1 MDARAP
7 APLRRG
13 ASMTQW
19 LLRRFGQAA
28 LVILAM
34 TVIVFVGLH
43 AIGNPVDILIG
54 DDMNQEERLAAI
66 ARLGLDQPLWRQY
79 LLFLQNALVGDLGK
93 SFVYGEDA
101 IHLILDR
108 LPATLE
114 LAVAALLLAIVLG
127 VPLGLYAGLRPESP
141 LSRLLMSGSIVG
153 FSLPA
158 FWVGLMLI
166 MVFSV
171 QLGWLPASGRG
182 PTRSLLGIEWSWL
195 TLEGLRHMILPALNL
210 ALFKISLVM
219 RLTRAGV
226 REVLP
231 QDFVKFARAKGL
243 SDARIVVVH
252 VLRNT
257 LIPLVTVLGLELGST
272 IAYAVVTE
280 SIFAWPGA
288 GKLILDSI
296 NTLDRPVIVAYLMV
310 VVVIFV
316 TLNLL
321 VDLAYRVLDP
331 RVRLEAKA

>member
-1 MDARAP
+1 
-7 APLRRG
+7 
-13 ASMTQW
+13 MTGW
-19 LLRRFGQAA
+19 LLRRIGQAA
-28 LVILAM
+28 LVVAVMSL
-34 TVIVFVGLH
+34 VVFIGLH

-54 DDMNQEERLAAI
+54 DDLNQQERLEAI

-79 LLFLQNALVGDLGK
+79 LALVDGALHGQLGK
-93 SFVYGEDA
+93 SFVYQEDA
-101 IHLILDR
+101 IRLILQR

-114 LAVAALLLAIVLG
+114 LAVSALLLAVLIG
-127 VPLGLYAGLRPESP
+127 VPLGLFAGVKPEHPVSKA
-141 LSRLLMSGSIVG
+141 LMAASIVG

-158 FWVGLMLI
+158 FWVALMAI

-182 PTRSLLGIEWSWL
+182 QTVVLFGVPWSWL
-195 TLEGLRHMILPALNL
+195 TWDGLQHLVLPAFNL
-210 ALFKISLVM
+210 ALFKISLVL

-231 QDFVKFARAKGL
+231 QDFIKFARAKGL
-243 SDARIVVVH
+243 SPARVVGVH

-296 NTLDRPVIVAYLMV
+296 NALDRPVVVAYLMV
-310 VVVIFV
+310 VAVIFV
-316 TLNLL
+316 TLNLV
-321 VDLAYRVLDP
+321 VDVLYKLLDP
-331 RVRLEAKA
+331 RVRLEGAR

>member
-1 MDARAP
+1 
-7 APLRRG
+7 
-13 ASMTQW
+13 MTLW
-19 LLRRFGQAA
+19 LLRRVAQAA
-28 LVILAM
+28 AVVLAM
-34 TVIVFVGLH
+34 TLIVFVGLH
-43 AIGNPVDILIG
+43 AVGNPVDILIG
-54 DDMNQEERLAAI
+54 EDMNQAERAAAI

-79 LLFLQNALVGDLGK
+79 LAFVDGALHGQLGK
-93 SFVYGEDA
+93 SFVYQEDA
-101 IHLILDR
+101 IRLILQR

-114 LAVAALLLAIVLG
+114 LAVMALLLAVLIG
-127 VPLGLYAGLRPESP
+127 VPLGTWAGMRPEHP
-141 LSRLLMSGSIVG
+141 LSKALMALSIVG

-158 FWVGLMLI
+158 FWVALMSI
-166 MVFSV
+166 MVFAV

-182 PTRSLLGIEWSWL
+182 ETRVLFGIAWSWL
-195 TLEGLRHMILPALNL
+195 TLDGLQHLLLPAFNL
-210 ALFKISLVM
+210 ALFKISLVL

-243 SDARIVVVH
+243 SPSRVVLMH

-280 SIFAWPGA
+280 TIFAWPGA

-296 NTLDRPVIVAYLMV
+296 NALDRPVVVAYLMV
-310 VVVIFV
+310 VVLIFV

-321 VDLAYRVLDP
+321 VDLLYKLLDP
-331 RVRLEAKA
+331 RVRLEGAT

>member
-1 MDARAP
+1 
-7 APLRRG
+7 
-13 ASMTQW
+13 MTGW
-19 LLRRFGQAA
+19 LLRRIAQAA
-28 LVILAM
+28 LVVVLM
-34 TVIVFVGLH
+34 TVIVFAGLH

-54 DDMNQEERLAAI
+54 DDMNQQERLEAI

-79 LLFLQNALVGDLGK
+79 LAFVDGALHGNLGK
-93 SFVYGEDA
+93 SFVYQEDA
-101 IHLILDR
+101 IRLILQR

-114 LAVAALLLAIVLG
+114 LAVGALLLAIVIG
-127 VPLGLYAGLRPESP
+127 VPLGLYAGMKPDHPVSKG
-141 LSRLLMSGSIVG
+141 LMAASIVG

-158 FWVGLMLI
+158 FWVALMFI

-182 PTRSLLGIEWSWL
+182 ETRELLGIQWSWL
-195 TLEGLRHMILPALNL
+195 TLDGLQHLILPAFNL
-210 ALFKISLVM
+210 ALFKISLVL

-231 QDFVKFARAKGL
+231 QDHVKFARAKGL
-243 SDARIVVVH
+243 SPARVVIMH

-257 LIPLVTVLGLELGST
+257 LIPLVTVLGLELGAT

-280 SIFAWPGA
+280 TIFAWPGA

-296 NTLDRPVIVAYLMV
+296 NSLDRPVVVAYLMV

-321 VDLAYRVLDP
+321 VDLLYKLLDP
-331 RVRLEAKA
+331 RVRLEGAR

>member
-1 MDARAP
+1 
-7 APLRRG
+7 
-13 ASMTQW
+13 MTAGW
-19 LLRRFGQAA
+19 LLRRLGQAV
-28 LVILAM
+28 LVVWAM

-43 AIGNPVDILIG
+43 AIGNPVDILVG
-54 DDMNQEERLAAI
+54 DDMNQAERLAAI
-66 ARLGLDQPLWRQY
+66 ARLGLDKPLWQQY
-79 LLFLQNALVGDLGK
+79 LAFLEGVLHGQLGK
-93 SFVYGEDA
+93 SFVYQEDA
-101 IHLILDR
+101 VRLILHR

-114 LAVAALLLAIVLG
+114 LAVAALLLAVVLG
-127 VPLGLYAGLRPESP
+127 VPLGLWAGMRPDNP
-141 LSRLLMSGSIVG
+141 VAKALMAGSIVG

-158 FWVGLMLI
+158 FWVALMLI

-182 PTRSLLGIEWSWL
+182 ETRELFGVAWSWL
-195 TLEGLRHMILPALNL
+195 TLDGLQHLVLPAFNL
-210 ALFKISLVM
+210 ALFKISLVL

-243 SDARIVVVH
+243 SPLRVMLVH

-296 NTLDRPVIVAYLMV
+296 NTLDRPVVVAYLMV
-310 VVVIFV
+310 VVLIFV
-316 TLNLL
+316 TLNLV
-321 VDLAYRVLDP
+321 VDVLYRLLDP
-331 RVRLEAKA
+331 RVRLEGAA

>member
-1 MDARAP
+1 
-7 APLRRG
+7 
-13 ASMTQW
+13 MTGW
-19 LLRRFGQAA
+19 LLRRLGQAL
-28 LVILAM
+28 LVVVLM
-34 TVIVFVGLH
+34 TLIVFIGMH

-54 DDMNQEERLAAI
+54 DDMNQAERAAAI

-79 LLFLQNALVGDLGK
+79 LAFVEGAVQGNLGT
-93 SFVYGEDA
+93 SFVYHEDA
-101 IHLILDR
+101 IRLILAR

-114 LAVAALLLAIVLG
+114 LAVGALILAVVIG
-127 VPLGLYAGLRPESP
+127 VPLGLFAGMKPEHP
-141 LSRLLMSGSIVG
+141 LSRVVMTTSIVG

-158 FWVGLMLI
+158 FWVALMLI

-171 QLGWLPASGRG
+171 QLGWLPAGGRG
-182 PTRSLLGIEWSWL
+182 ETRALFGVQWSFLTADGLLHL
-195 TLEGLRHMILPALNL
+195 LLPAFNL
-210 ALFKISLVM
+210 ALFKISMVL

-231 QDFVKFARAKGL
+231 QDYVKFARAKGL
-243 SDARIVVVH
+243 SPARVMLVH

-280 SIFAWPGA
+280 TIFAWPGA

-296 NTLDRPVIVAYLMV
+296 NALDRPVVVAYLMV

-316 TLNLL
+316 TLNLV
-321 VDLAYRVLDP
+321 VDVLYRLLDP
-331 RVRLEAKA
+331 RVRLEGAK

>member
-1 MDARAP
+1 MIGW
-7 APLRRG
+7 LIRRI
-13 ASMTQW
+13 A
-19 LLRRFGQAA
+19 QAA
-28 LVILAM
+28 LVVALM

-54 DDMNQEERLAAI
+54 DDMNQQERLEAI

-79 LLFLQNALVGDLGK
+79 LSFVDGALHGNLGK
-93 SFVYGEDA
+93 SFVYQEDA
-101 IHLILDR
+101 IKLILQR
-108 LPATLE
+108 LPATME
-114 LAVAALLLAIVLG
+114 LAVGALILAIVIG
-127 VPLGLYAGLRPESP
+127 VPLGLFAGMKPDHPISKA
-141 LSRLLMSGSIVG
+141 LMAFSIVG

-158 FWVGLMLI
+158 FWVALMFI

-182 PTRSLLGIEWSWL
+182 ETRALLGIQWSWL
-195 TLEGLRHMILPALNL
+195 TWDGLQHLILPAFNL
-210 ALFKISLVM
+210 ALFKISLVL

-243 SDARIVVVH
+243 TNTRVVIMH

-257 LIPLVTVLGLELGST
+257 LIPLVTVLGLELGAT

-296 NTLDRPVIVAYLMV
+296 NSLDRPVVVAYLMV

-316 TLNLL
+316 TLNLV
-321 VDLAYRVLDP
+321 VDLLYKLLDP
-331 RVRLEAKA
+331 RVRLEGAR

>member
-1 MDARAP
+1 
-7 APLRRG
+7 
-13 ASMTQW
+13 MTGW
-19 LLRRFGQAA
+19 LLRRIGQAL
-28 LVILAM
+28 LVVVLM
-34 TVIVFVGLH
+34 SLIVFIGMH

-54 DDMNQEERLAAI
+54 DDMNQQERLQAI

-79 LLFLQNALVGDLGK
+79 LVFVDGALHGQLGK
-93 SFVYGEDA
+93 SFVYQEDA
-101 IHLILDR
+101 IRLILQR

-114 LAVAALLLAIVLG
+114 LAVSALLLAIVIG
-127 VPLGLYAGLRPESP
+127 VPLGLFAGMKPEHPVSKA
-141 LSRLLMSGSIVG
+141 LMALSIVG

-158 FWVGLMLI
+158 FWVALMAI

-182 PTRSLLGIEWSWL
+182 GTRELFGIAWSWL
-195 TLEGLRHMILPALNL
+195 TWDGLQHLLLPAVNL
-210 ALFKISLVM
+210 ALFKISLVL

-243 SDARIVVVH
+243 SPARVVLVH

-272 IAYAVVTE
+272 IAFAVVTE
-280 SIFAWPGA
+280 TIFAWPGA

-296 NTLDRPVIVAYLMV
+296 NSLDRPVVVAYLMV

-316 TLNLL
+316 SLNLL
-321 VDLAYRVLDP
+321 VDLLYKLLDP
-331 RVRLEAKA
+331 RVRLEGAR

>member
-1 MDARAP
+1 MS
-7 APLRRG
+7 G
-13 ASMTQW
+13 W
-19 LLRRFGQAA
+19 LLRRVGQAA
-28 LVILAM
+28 LVVLAM

-43 AIGNPVDILIG
+43 AVGNPVDILIG
-54 DDMNQEERLAAI
+54 DDLNQQERLQAI

-79 LLFLQNALVGDLGK
+79 LAFVDGALHGSLGR
-93 SFVYGEDA
+93 SFVYQEDA
-101 IHLILDR
+101 FNLILQR

-114 LAVAALLLAIVLG
+114 LAVSALLLAVVVG
-127 VPLGLYAGLRPESP
+127 VPLGLVAGMWPEHP
-141 LSRLLMSGSIVG
+141 LSKALMAGSIVG

-158 FWVGLMLI
+158 FWVALMLI

-182 PTRSLLGIEWSWL
+182 ATREWLGVAWSWL
-195 TLEGLRHMILPALNL
+195 TLDGLQHLLLPAINL
-210 ALFKISLVM
+210 ALFKISLVL

-243 SDARIVVVH
+243 SPARVLLWH

-296 NTLDRPVIVAYLMV
+296 NSLDRPVVVAYLMV
-310 VVVIFV
+310 VVLIFV

-321 VDLAYRVLDP
+321 VDVLYKLLDP
-331 RVRLEAKA
+331 RVRLEGAA

>member
-1 MDARAP
+1 
-7 APLRRG
+7 
-13 ASMTQW
+13 MTGW
-19 LLRRFGQAA
+19 LLRRIGQAM
-28 LVILAM
+28 LVVLAM

-43 AIGNPVDILIG
+43 AIGNPADILIG
-54 DDMNQEERLAAI
+54 EDLNQQERLAAI
-66 ARLGLDQPLWRQY
+66 ARLGLDQPLWKQY
-79 LLFLQNALVGDLGK
+79 FAFVEGAFQGHLGR
-93 SFVYGEDA
+93 SFVYQEDA
-101 IHLILDR
+101 VRLILQR

-114 LAVAALLLAIVLG
+114 LAFSALLMAMVVG
-127 VPLGLYAGLRPESP
+127 VPLGMYAGMKPDHW
-141 LSRLLMSGSIVG
+141 LSKAFMAGSILG

-158 FWVGLMLI
+158 FWVALMLI

-182 PTRSLLGIEWSWL
+182 ATAELFGIQWSWL
-195 TLEGLRHMILPALNL
+195 TLDGLHHLLLPAFNL

-243 SDARIVVVH
+243 TTLRVMLMH
-252 VLRNT
+252 VMRNT

-280 SIFAWPGA
+280 TIFAWPGA

-296 NTLDRPVIVAYLMV
+296 NALDRPVVVAYLIV
-310 VVVIFV
+310 VVVLFV
-316 TLNLL
+316 TINLV
-321 VDLAYRVLDP
+321 VDVLYRLLDP
-331 RVRLEAKA
+331 RVRLEASK

>member
-1 MDARAP
+1 
-7 APLRRG
+7 
-13 ASMTQW
+13 MTGW
-19 LLRRFGQAA
+19 LLRRLGQAL
-28 LVILAM
+28 LVVVLM
-34 TVIVFVGLH
+34 TLIVFIGMH

-54 DDMNQEERLAAI
+54 DDMNQAERAAAI

-79 LLFLQNALVGDLGK
+79 LAFIKGAVQGNLGT
-93 SFVYGEDA
+93 SFVYHEDA
-101 IHLILDR
+101 IRLILAR

-114 LAVAALLLAIVLG
+114 LAVGALILAVVIG
-127 VPLGLYAGLRPESP
+127 VPLGLFAGMKPEHP
-141 LSRLLMSGSIVG
+141 LSRVVMTTSIVG

-158 FWVGLMLI
+158 FWVALMLI

-171 QLGWLPASGRG
+171 QLGWLPAGGRG
-182 PTRSLLGIEWSWL
+182 ETRALFGVQWSWL
-195 TLEGLRHMILPALNL
+195 TGDGLLHLLLPAFNL
-210 ALFKISLVM
+210 ALFKISMVL

-231 QDFVKFARAKGL
+231 QDYVKFARAKGL
-243 SDARIVVVH
+243 SPARVMLVH

-280 SIFAWPGA
+280 TIFAWPGA

-296 NTLDRPVIVAYLMV
+296 NALDRPVVVAYLMV

-316 TLNLL
+316 SLNLV
-321 VDLAYRVLDP
+321 VDVLYRLLDP
-331 RVRLEAKA
+331 RVRLEGAK

>member
-1 MDARAP
+1 
-7 APLRRG
+7 
-13 ASMTQW
+13 MTGW
-19 LLRRFGQAA
+19 LLRRLAQSA
-28 LVILAM
+28 LVVLLM

-54 DDMNQEERLAAI
+54 DDMNQQERLQAI
-66 ARLGLDQPLWRQY
+66 HRLGLDQPLWRQY
-79 LLFLQNALVGDLGK
+79 LAFVDAALHGSLGK
-93 SFVYGEDA
+93 SFVYQEDA
-101 IHLILDR
+101 IRLILQK

-114 LAVAALLLAIVLG
+114 LAISALLLAIVVG
-127 VPLGLYAGLRPESP
+127 VPLGLYAGMKPEQP
-141 LSRLLMSGSIVG
+141 LAKALMAGSIVG

-158 FWVGLMLI
+158 FWVALMLI

-182 PTRSLLGIEWSWL
+182 DTRTLLGVPWSFL
-195 TLEGLRHMILPALNL
+195 TFDGLKHLVLPAFNL
-210 ALFKISLVM
+210 ALFQISLVL

-243 SDARIVVVH
+243 SPARVVLVH

-280 SIFAWPGA
+280 TIFAWPGA

-296 NTLDRPVIVAYLMV
+296 NALDRPVVVAYLMV

-316 TLNLL
+316 TLNLV
-321 VDLAYRVLDP
+321 VDLLYKLLDP
-331 RVRLEAKA
+331 RVRPEGAR